1 MRLKLSRI
9 FLIIMVVFL
18 AAIYLPHFY
27 WMASSP
33 RIYKPSVYYS
43 PVLKKFLTFKYDG
56 NPNVFCTDSDGK
68 TYTRRQT
75 DKLLPFMNYRLL
87 AAKSAMPDSVNG
99 TAVTL
104 EEVRLNNFLL
114 RTRPH
119 QIDIPQ
125 IPLYPLFESQPERLQ
140 LEIPQSFFRITGHKM
155 EFINTKTNEQDKSLT
170 EMFTKKLV
178 DLGFAFPAKG
188 VYGNPTTRKA
198 FDEGYFIVD
207 SNHFV
212 YHVKMIKGKP
222 FCVKTSIP
230 NDIRIRK
237 MIIKEMVLKEFYGYI
252 ITEDNRV
259 FFIMYDNYKLQQI
272 PSEGYDQRR
281 DHIFIVGNLLY
292 RTISYISTNSVRSL
306 VLNRKY
312 ELVDRYETH
321 WKDKNQL
328 LPGIVAS
335 YIFPFTI
342 STEDRSSYFNN
353 IFIKHLSYNAVYL
366 NLFLLILLI
375 AYYKKSHIALAKN
388 WLDLIFVIIF
398 GIFGFIAVLIF
409 KSEDVE

>member
-1 MRLKLSRI
+1 MLLKLSRI
-9 FLIIMVVFL
+9 FLIIMVIFL

-27 WMASSP
+27 WMAASP
-33 RIYKPSVYYS
+33 KIHKPSVYYS
-43 PVLKKFLTFKYDG
+43 PVLKKFLSFKYDG

-68 TYTRRQT
+68 TYTRKQT

-87 AAKSAMPDSVNG
+87 AAKSAMPDTIDG
-99 TAVTL
+99 TPITL

-119 QIDIPQ
+119 QLDVPQ

-140 LEIPQSFFRITGHKM
+140 LEIPQCFFHITDNKM
-155 EFINTKTNEQDKSLT
+155 EFINTRTNEQDKELT
-170 EMFTKKLV
+170 KLFTKALV
-178 DLGFAFPAKG
+178 NQGFAFPAKG

-212 YHVKMIKGKP
+212 YHIKMIKGKP
-222 FCVKTSIP
+222 FCVKTGIP

-237 MIIKEMVLKEFYGYI
+237 FIVKEMVLKEFYGYI
-252 ITEDNRV
+252 ITEDNHV
-259 FFIMYDNYKLQQI
+259 FFVMYDNYKLQQI
-272 PSEGYDQRR
+272 PSDSYDQKR

-292 RTISYISTNSVRSL
+292 RTISYISTNSVRCL
-306 VLNRKY
+306 VLNRQYKQ
-312 ELVDRYETH
+312 VDNFEIN
-321 WKDKNQL
+321 WKDKYQL
-328 LPGIVAS
+328 KPGIIAS

-353 IFIKHLSYNAVYL
+353 IFIKHVSYNAIYL
-366 NLFLLILLI
+366 NIFLLIFLI
-375 AYYKKSHIALAKN
+375 IYYKKTDVSIIKN
-388 WLDLIFVIIF
+388 WLDILFVLVF

-409 KSEDVE
+409 KNEDVE